1 MTLVLEVQ
9 QVPVTEMGGVL
20 RVGQTRVR
28 LATVIHAFNEG
39 ATAEEIV
46 NYYPSLSLADVY
58 AVISYYL
65 NHRQEID
72 HYLAKSQEEA
82 AKNRA
87 GIVSQPEYQQ
97 FREQILKRQENLDFY
112 D

>member
-1 MTLVLEVQ
+1 MALLLEAQ
-9 QVPVTEMGGVL
+9 QVPIIEMDSVL

-28 LATVIHAFNEG
+28 LATVVHAFNEG

-72 HYLAKSQEEA
+72 RYLEKSQEKA

-87 GIVSQPEYQQ
+87 KIVSEPEYQQ